1 MSKAENLNIIQ
12 KLDLTLLDSSNAHF
26 ERTSGGFAALK
37 TGDNYYERVVFL
49 RAFPLSDPDL
59 YISVREA
66 DEHKKEIGVINN
78 INDLS
83 KEHADIV
90 REQLNLRYFTPKIK
104 KVLSVKDKHG
114 FSTLEVITDKGKCK
128 FTFKTGS
135 NSVVSLSDSRFLFYD
150 IDGSRYEIENIF
162 ALSKKE
168 QKKLDIYI

>member
-1 MSKAENLNIIQ
+1 MSKTQDFNIAEKLGLN
-12 KLDLTLLDSSNAHF
+12 TLNSQTAHF
-26 ERTSGGFAALK
+26 ERTSGGFASLK
-37 TGDNYYERVVFL
+37 TTERFYERVTLL
-49 RAFPLSDPDL
+49 RAFPLSDPDR

-66 DEHKKEIGVINN
+66 DEHKKEIGMIEN

-83 KEHADIV
+83 KEDAEIV
-90 REQLNLRYFTPKIK
+90 KEQLNLRYFTPKIK

-135 NSVVSLSDSRFLFYD
+135 NSVVGLSESRYLFYD
-150 IDGSRYEIENIF
+150 IDGSRYEIEDIF
-162 ALSKKE
+162 ALSKRE

>member
-1 MSKAENLNIIQ
+1 MSKTQ
-12 KLDLTLLDSSNAHF
+12 DFDLTSNLGMKLLDSQTAHF
-26 ERTSGGFAALK
+26 ERTSGGFASLK
-37 TGDNYYERVVFL
+37 TADCFYERVTLL
-49 RAFPLSDPDL
+49 RAFPLSDPDR

-66 DEHKKEIGVINN
+66 DEHKKEIGVIEN
-78 INDLS
+78 INNLS
-83 KEHADIV
+83 KEDAEIV

-135 NSVVSLSDSRFLFYD
+135 NSVVGLSESRYLFHD
-150 IDGSRYEIENIF
+150 IDGSRYEIEDIF
-162 ALSKKE
+162 ALSKRE